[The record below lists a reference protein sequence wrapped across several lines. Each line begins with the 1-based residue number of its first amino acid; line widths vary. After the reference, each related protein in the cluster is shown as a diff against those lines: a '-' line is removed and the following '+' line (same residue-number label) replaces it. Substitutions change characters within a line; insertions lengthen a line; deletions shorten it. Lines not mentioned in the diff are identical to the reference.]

1 MATTLNLK
9 QIIINLE
16 SNKIQAFK
24 NGKNVFET
32 DIFSFYKF
40 DFYKR
45 DLLQAGF
52 FERHFKGVFEEIE
65 QIDYIKTY
73 NTLKSLRVADFDID
87 YFDFDSKVKIQNE
100 FSHYEFMNDVVSF
113 EDQMYKV
120 GNFKFASREVKNM
133 QIKFSFNN
141 VRNPHYGGLMVEVS
155 NELKKEFFYNVKTKE
170 DIQSLFKNFV
180 IFTNGKGTKKRS
192 L

>member
-1 MATTLNLK
+1 MNNVLNLK
-9 QIIINLE
+9 
-16 SNKIQAFK
+16 KITVNTKEHLVEAFK
-24 NGKNVFET
+24 NGKRVFKT
-32 DIFSFYKF
+32 DILSFYTF
-40 DFYKR
+40 PFYKEY
-45 DLLQAGF
+45 LLNLGF

-87 YFDFDSKVKIQNE
+87 YFDFELKEQIQNE
-100 FSHYEFMNDVVSF
+100 FGHYEFMNDVVSF

-141 VRNPHYGGLMVEVS
+141 VRNPHYGGLMVEVG
-155 NELKKEFFYNVKTKE
+155 NELQKEFFYNVKTKE
-170 DIQSLFKNFV
+170 DIQSLFEKFV
-180 IFTNGKGTKKRS
+180 VFTNGKGTLKRVM
-192 L
+192 